1 VGGLKDNAK
10 VTAEAQPDMSHL
22 HHSLTLKSLHNRFL
36 TTFLRHIFSPFSRY
50 VDFRVNDC
58 KSYDLNNHR
67 NDKGDCDA
75 SPILPYW

>member
-10 VTAEAQPDMSHL
+10 VTAEAQPDMPDL

-36 TTFLRHIFSPFSRY
+36 TTFFHHIFSPFRRY
-50 VDFRVNDC
+50 GDLRVYDC

-75 SPILPYW
+75 CPVLP